1 MAITRLNSKSQYDRY
16 KKHEGEQYTGMKIG
30 GTHKWYYDQGEWRER
45 KITPDDWQIYYKT
58 PKRRAGHA
66 PDESGVPVGTEYNW
80 LIVAH
85 QRVTKLD
92 ANTYMTCMEGR
103 KFKVAHKRASKD
115 TWNASEKAQR
125 RKVIAYL
132 EHLINELKAADEDA
146 MVPWTVGEKERV
158 YGLELRSV
166 NDLKDMAGEL
176 HIQGRS
182 KMKRDELL
190 AAIKDKLYGSQVKK
204 ADVTS
209 INQLIRDE
217 RLKVMKKAA

>member
-1 MAITRLNSKSQYDRY
+1 M
-16 KKHEGEQYTGMKIG
+16 
-30 GTHKWYYDQGEWRER
+30 ER
-45 KITPDDWQIYYKT
+45 
-58 PKRRAGHA
+58 
-66 PDESGVPVGTEYNW
+66 
-80 LIVAH
+80 
-85 QRVTKLD
+85 
-92 ANTYMTCMEGR
+92 
-103 KFKVAHKRASKD
+103 
-115 TWNASEKAQR
+115 QR